1 MKLFELTQ
9 IIDEGP
15 RQDRAEQLFTE
26 YKDLL
31 DTKGPTEF
39 RRAVMNALMQ
49 EFGLSQANASN
60 IYTSQMKKSGVTGL
74 SNAERRAAAGKE
86 PVKARVK
93 GGAMSDLPSDA
104 SIGEPVA
111 ADSHKSEEQDDA
123 EVKALLTDTDH
134 FDGLV
139 DEDDFEWDR
148 VQDTD
153 GNLVIEWTYQF
164 NHSSAVDAVKE
175 NRDEI
180 TSANNQLAAVGKKY
194 RDRVVSYKPE
204 TLERAVKADE
214 QFKGKPDTVRRLRGQ
229 IVLSL

>member
-9 IIDEGP
+9 ILDEGP
-15 RQDRAEQLFTE
+15 RQDRAEQLFIE

-49 EFGLSQANASN
+49 EFNLSQANASN
-60 IYTSQMKKSGVTGL
+60 IYTSQMKKSGVSGL
-74 SNAERRAAAGKE
+74 SNAERRAAAGKD

-93 GGAMSDLPSDA
+93 GGAIGDLPSDV

-111 ADSHKSEEQDDA
+111 ATADKSEEQDDS
-123 EVKALLTDTDH
+123 EVKALLRDTDH
-134 FDGLV
+134 FDDLV

-153 GNLVIEWTYQF
+153 GNLVIEWTYQY
-164 NHSSAVDAVKE
+164 NHASAVDTVKE

-194 RDRVVSYKPE
+194 RDRVISYKPE

-214 QFKGKPDTVRRLRGQ
+214 QFKGKPNTVRRLRGQ